1 MLIGISA
8 YLPLE
13 APSDKPDQSCLVCAG
28 PFISQL
34 ISPPE
39 KVQRKDG
46 VKIELRKTTLT
57 ETLAEFWKVI
67 SNKNVRPCL
76 RS

>member
-1 MLIGISA
+1 MS
-8 YLPLE
+8 
-13 APSDKPDQSCLVCAG
+13 SVCAG

-57 ETLAEFWKVI
+57 ETLTEFWKVI
-67 SNKNVRPCL
+67 SNKNVCCASSEYPELC
-76 RS
+76 

>member
-1 MLIGISA
+1 M
-8 YLPLE
+8 
-13 APSDKPDQSCLVCAG
+13 CAG

-57 ETLAEFWKVI
+57 ETLMEFWKVI
-67 SNKNVRPCL
+67 SNKNVCCILSALPGL
-76 RS
+76 RLR